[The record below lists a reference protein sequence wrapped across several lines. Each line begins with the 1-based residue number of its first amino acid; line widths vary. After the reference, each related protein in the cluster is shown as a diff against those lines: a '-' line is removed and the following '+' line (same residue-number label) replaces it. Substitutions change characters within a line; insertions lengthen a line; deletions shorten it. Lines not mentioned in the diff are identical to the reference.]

1 MREETVAHEKKT
13 ATEIRTEKE
22 IEAMRAETQ
31 TVSAKEKRE
40 GMRRR
45 GRGHAEEESIPIVRR
60 RSCRYK

>member
-31 TVSAKEKRE
+31 TV
-40 GMRRR
+40 
-45 GRGHAEEESIPIVRR
+45 
-60 RSCRYK
+60 